1 MQQQNTDEAA
11 LKIQNVY
18 ADLLPAD
25 LKGIYNTI
33 CNTTGTTG
41 IEGTTDATAADTDGT
56 GSEDGTDSGDSAE
69 GDASSDSVEMEVM
82 TMVPMTVGNMMM
94 VLPIILMVIRSA
106 DDGSYDTGD
115 YDDSGY

>member
-1 MQQQNTDEAA
+1 MLNSYGTVSYTHLDVYKRQDEAA

-41 IEGTTDATAADTDGT
+41 IEGTTDP
-56 GSEDGTDSGDSAE
+56 SCFPPHQES
-69 GDASSDSVEMEVM
+69 
-82 TMVPMTVGNMMM
+82 
-94 VLPIILMVIRSA
+94 
-106 DDGSYDTGD
+106 
-115 YDDSGY
+115 